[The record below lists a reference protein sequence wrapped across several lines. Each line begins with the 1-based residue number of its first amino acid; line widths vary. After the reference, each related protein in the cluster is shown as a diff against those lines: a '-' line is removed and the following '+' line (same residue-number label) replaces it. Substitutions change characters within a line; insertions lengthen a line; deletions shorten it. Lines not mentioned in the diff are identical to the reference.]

1 MGRALHA
8 SSAYLQKAL
17 TMANI
22 TTSNDEDFMFDSIDL
37 TSEELKTGVKHTKA
51 DIEQTLV
58 ALNNLLSKYK
68 SDFDAIV
75 I

>member
-37 TSEELKTGVKHTKA
+37 TSQELTTGIKHTKT
-51 DIEQTLV
+51 DIQETLSS
-58 ALNNLLSKYK
+58 LNSLLSKYK
-68 SDFDAIV
+68 SDFDV
-75 I
+75 III